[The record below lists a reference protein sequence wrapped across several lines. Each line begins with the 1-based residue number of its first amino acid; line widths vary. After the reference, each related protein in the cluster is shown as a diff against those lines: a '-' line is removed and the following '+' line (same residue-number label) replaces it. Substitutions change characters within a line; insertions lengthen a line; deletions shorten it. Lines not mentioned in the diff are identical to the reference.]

1 MAALITDIVKDS
13 DWLLKKRLKKMVK
26 KATME
31 SQTEATM
38 WKNMK
43 RWVRDLCQ
51 KRPCILFK
59 VTYQE
64 NRGATKQ
71 KGEKYTTMHFLPVLY
86 PEICH

>member
-1 MAALITDIVKDS
+1 MK
-13 DWLLKKRLKKMVK
+13 
-26 KATME
+26 

-43 RWVRDLCQ
+43 RWVRDMCQ

-59 VTYQE
+59 VSYQE
-64 NRGATKQ
+64 NRGAIKQ

-86 PEICH
+86 PEICHLVSDDHF